1 MSTKYISLIQLKGG
15 VGKTTL
21 AICIGAY
28 LAHQGKKVLIMDA
41 DMPQGTAS
49 AWGSILEYPNLDFST
64 ALTMQEMMHDLQSR
78 DGQYDY
84 IVIDSPP
91 RMAEMQR
98 SIMMLSDY
106 VFIPLAASAP
116 DVWAFDDLKKILDEA
131 VEKGCTAQMR
141 IIWNTFQKYPSNIEM
156 RQAVLD
162 NFGILE
168 FENHLS
174 SLTAYS
180 KMIAVGKHPLNFG
193 NYRAKKQ
200 FTALA
205 NEIVNLIKG

>member
-1 MSTKYISLIQLKGG
+1 MTKYISLIQLKGG

-21 AICIGAY
+21 AISLGAY
-28 LAHQGKKVLIMDA
+28 LAHLGKKTLIVDA

-49 AWGSILEYPNLDFST
+49 AWGSILEYPNLEFST
-64 ALTMQEMMHDLQSR
+64 AQSMQEMIENLQAR
-78 DGQYDY
+78 DGEFDY
-84 IVIDSPP
+84 VVIDSPP

-116 DVWAFDDLKKILDEA
+116 DVWAFDDLKTMLDEA
-131 VEKGCTAQMR
+131 IEKGCTAQTQ
-141 IIWNTFQKYPSNIEM
+141 IIWNTYQKYPSSIEM
-156 RQAVLD
+156 RKAVVEG
-162 NFGILE
+162 FGIPE

-174 SLTAYS
+174 TLTAYS
-180 KMIAVGKHPLNFG
+180 KMIAAGKHPLNFG
-193 NYRAKKQ
+193 DYRAKKQ

-205 NEIVNLIKG
+205 NEILNLIEG